1 MKVKV
6 NQVTRYHFLFIP
18 SSWWSRSLL
27 KILKIT
33 THTSTLSFSTVN
45 YRLERIESED
55 VTDSREQFL
64 FITWNLS
71 HRAPFTVHVRDIWS
85 KMIFK
90 KKWASISHR
99 SRSVIKIIFIAP
111 TLLGDFLS
119 LIFTAIS
126 QIDLCNEEF
135 SFVHFTLF
143 LIDRKDESWGIK
155 KVFFYYYFFI

>member
-1 MKVKV
+1 MEDEKDRKYSGNSTMKVKV

-33 THTSTLSFSTVN
+33 THTSTLSLSTVN

-55 VTDSREQFL
+55 VTDSRKQFL

-71 HRAPFTVHVRDIWS
+71 HRAPFAVHVRDIWS

-90 KKWASISHR
+90 KKVSRNFASFTKRHKDYFHR
-99 SRSVIKIIFIAP
+99 THATWRFP
-111 TLLGDFLS
+111 LP
-119 LIFTAIS
+119 
-126 QIDLCNEEF
+126 
-135 SFVHFTLF
+135 HFHRNLTNWF
-143 LIDRKDESWGIK
+143 M
-155 KVFFYYYFFI
+155 